1 VDIPLSETLRRLEA
15 QIKER
20 GLDRTAVLSA
30 KELADKT
37 SLPVKTV
44 RALLQGKAMP
54 AEPFNERVLAR
65 IKNVVALHLAETG
78 KSETQLIGEVMTALG
93 LSRPWARSV
102 IRGEKVPNAKKLHE
116 LAIHFKLD
124 GQETYFTSDAD
135 VVLNRELRKILLRFE
150 SPERDP
156 IDALMEQWGVK
167 ATDMRAHGHATGITS
182 KEQLAALLEG
192 VFKSVL
198 PPKGGQ
204 DR

>member
-1 VDIPLSETLRRLEA
+1 MDIPLSETLRRLDA
-15 QIKER
+15 QIDER
-20 GLDRTAVLSA
+20 GLDRTAVLNA
-30 KELADKT
+30 KDLADKT

-44 RALLQGKAMP
+44 RALLQGKAVRP
-54 AEPFNERVLAR
+54 EPFDDRVLAR
-65 IKNVVALHLAETG
+65 IQNFVALHLAQTR
-78 KSETQLIGEVMTALG
+78 KSETELIGEVMTALS

-116 LAIHFKLD
+116 LAVHFKLD
-124 GQETYFTSDAD
+124 GQETYFTSDAETA
-135 VVLNRELRKILLRFE
+135 LNRELKRILLRYE

-156 IDALMEQWGVK
+156 IEALMEQYGVR
-167 ATDMRAHGHATGITS
+167 ATDMRVHGHMTGITS